1 MILNNNLSILPWYST
16 VDMQNHRK
24 SYSYG
29 EMFPLFSP
37 ERKLLPFQIVR
48 QTRVNEITD
57 VHLYNLD
64 GTLFL
69 NITDAIKSTGL
80 SIIRHEQL
88 GYDIIKYPGMLRMA
102 IDMPEGLYYALVC
115 DGAENWFSEVFSC
128 KHDLSGCLKL
138 EYWDFDNFE
147 YEGGEIDY
155 TNLYRNTVYL
165 QSEVGRPDYNFDE
178 TGEKR
183 DGLFFVEKQIS
194 EKVYKFTFLAPEYLC
209 DALRLVRMHDYIQI
223 TSNNIVYQPDSFLIT
238 PKWQDGG
245 YVASVDC
252 EFECATIVKKI
263 GRAIV
268 QPIPIGS
275 FNDDYNESFE
285 Q

>member
-1 MILNNNLSILPWYST
+1 MIQNNNLSILPWYQS
-16 VDMQNHRK
+16 VSFQNHRK

-29 EMFPLFSP
+29 EIFQLLSP

-48 QTRVNEITD
+48 QTRENEITA

-64 GTLFL
+64 GSLFM

-80 SIIRHEQL
+80 SIIRHL
-88 GYDIIKYPGMLRMA
+88 DKGYDIIKYPGILRMA
-102 IDMPEGLYYALVC
+102 IDMPEGSYYASVC
-115 DGAENWFSEVFSC
+115 DGAENWFSEVFTC
-128 KHDLSGCLKL
+128 KHDLSDTLKI
-138 EYWDFDNFE
+138 EFWDFDNFE
-147 YEGGEIDY
+147 YDGGEIDY
-155 TNLYRNTVYL
+155 TSLYRNTVYL
-165 QSEVGRPDYNFDE
+165 QTEVGRPDYNFDE

-183 DGLFFVEKQIS
+183 DGIFFVEKQVS

-209 DALRLVRMHDYIQI
+209 DAMRIIRMHDYIQI
-223 TSNNIVYQPDSFLIT
+223 TSKGVTYTPDSFLIT

-245 YVASVDC
+245 YIASVDC

-263 GRAIV
+263 GRAVV

-275 FNDDYNESFE
+275 FNNDYNESFE